1 MIIELTQD
9 EALVLMEQLHR
20 GPHIFRAEQID
31 RRKSILR

>member
-9 EALVLMEQLHR
+9 EALSLMEWLHHR
-20 GPHIFRAEQID
+20 PHILQAEHID